1 VNKTLPA
8 KLPLNLHLQHLVYFR
23 EVQRRGGISEAA
35 RALSV
40 SQPALSQALSE
51 MEKRLG
57 VALYEREGR
66 KRHLTA
72 AGEEFLRFAQ
82 EVLERAE
89 EVERRL
95 QDRRQGRSG
104 VLRVGMI
111 DAASLYVLPATMQAF
126 RAKRPEVDLALT
138 VAPSE
143 QLLHALR
150 HYQLDL
156 AIAVGPRND
165 PGFSAVRIRREPL
178 LIYAPP
184 GSRGRKLQDCEW
196 ILYPPHSRTRAV
208 IDAALSEKGITPRI
222 TLESGSPEVLR
233 QLVSLGLGY
242 SVLPE
247 KVAEGASR
255 SLRRVFKTP
264 LAYRELLAF
273 RRKNAPFDALAEEFT
288 EMARGV

>member
-1 VNKTLPA
+1 MNKSAST
-8 KLPLNLHLQHLVYFR
+8 KLPLNLHFQHLLYFR
-23 EVQRRGGISEAA
+23 EVQRRGGISDAA
-35 RALSV
+35 RALNV

-57 VALYEREGR
+57 VALFEREGR
-66 KRHLTA
+66 KRQLTA

-89 EVERRL
+89 EVDRRL

-111 DAASLYVLPATMQAF
+111 DAASLYVLPAVVQSF
-126 RAKRPEVDLALT
+126 RAQRPEVDLALT
-138 VAPSE
+138 VAPSQ
-143 QLLHALR
+143 QLLSALR
-150 HYQLDL
+150 HFQLDL
-156 AIAVGPRND
+156 AFAIGPQVD
-165 PGFSAVRIRREPL
+165 PDFSAVRIRREPL

-184 GSRGRKLQDCEW
+184 GSHGKDLRACEW
-196 ILYPPHSRTRAV
+196 ILYPPKSRTRAL
-208 IDAALSEKGITPRI
+208 IDAALSKRGITPKI

-233 QLVSLGLGY
+233 QLVSLGLGW

-247 KVAEGASR
+247 AVAEGASR

-273 RRKNAPFDALAEEFT
+273 RRKNAPFDALANDFT